1 MTTHH
6 DNNRHPVKR
15 GFAGGTTF
23 AAAIL
28 LFTGSLLAILQG
40 ISAIA
45 NDDIFVA
52 APNYTYEF
60 DITAWGWIHLIAG
73 LIGLAIAFGMMT
85 GALWARA
92 AAIVIAAVSIII
104 NFLWLPYYPL
114 WSILVIA
121 LDLIVIWAVTTWRTD
136 SAAR

>member
-1 MTTHH
+1 VTSYP
-6 DNNRHPVKR
+6 DRDRHPVKQ

-28 LFTGSLLAILQG
+28 LLTGSLLAIFQG
-40 ISAIA
+40 ISALA
-45 NDDIFVA
+45 DDELFLV

-60 DITAWGWIHLIAG
+60 DITAWGWIHLIVGVLGIALAAG
-73 LIGLAIAFGMMT
+73 LIT
-85 GALWARA
+85 GAVWARA
-92 AAIVIAAVSIII
+92 GTIVIAAISIIV

-136 SAAR
+136 SDA